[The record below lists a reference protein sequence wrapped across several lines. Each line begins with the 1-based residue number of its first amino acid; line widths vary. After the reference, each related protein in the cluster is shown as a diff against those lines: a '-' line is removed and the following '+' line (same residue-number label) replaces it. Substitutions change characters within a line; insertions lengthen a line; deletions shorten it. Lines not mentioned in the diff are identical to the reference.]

1 MESKKITDE
10 TERLEKKIMMIQQM
24 DAKTNKKNIESKVEN
39 ENIQKAI
46 IATRERL
53 KEEEY
58 KKKTLTALLK
68 KIKKDININEKSLQ
82 KSYDKQNILNQKL
95 QKEKLL
101 QNEIKAKGNQINSQI
116 ETQNKK
122 NFHDEGEYKLQV
134 QYYNTIIDQKMDF
147 IRAAEERKERQIKI
161 AQDAKKTSGD
171 KDENEKREKL
181 EIL

>member
-1 MESKKITDE
+1 M
-10 TERLEKKIMMIQQM
+10 
-24 DAKTNKKNIESKVEN
+24 
-39 ENIQKAI
+39 
-46 IATRERL
+46 
-53 KEEEY
+53 
-58 KKKTLTALLK
+58 LK

-116 ETQNKK
+116 DTQNKK
-122 NFHDEGEYKLQV
+122 NFHDKGEYELQV

-181 EIL
+181 EILYLINNYLQKKMENELEKNKDIEDAFSKIRLICGTNNLKNIINKVLLKDKKYNFFSITKTI